1 MSIDSSRRF
10 KFLKVNN
17 NSKQAKTVYHI
28 SARWGLA
35 LVKPPDFKR
44 LIPVFCLCYFRRK
57 WRLAQQNSCIRNVL
71 NSVNNAAIHPWDYSP
86 FVSIMPK
93 NNTFTHQI
101 FTGIRTSLRL
111 S

>member
-17 NSKQAKTVYHI
+17 NSKQAKPYTT
-28 SARWGLA
+28 SARAWGLA

-57 WRLAQQNSCIRNVL
+57 WRPRNK
-71 NSVNNAAIHPWDYSP
+71 IH
-86 FVSIMPK
+86 VSE
-93 NNTFTHQI
+93 
-101 FTGIRTSLRL
+101 RTEFG
-111 S
+111 